1 MPTRRLALTL
11 LLLALALAV
20 PAGAGA
26 AAPGPGPD
34 GDYDWP
40 GMKKCGSFPTEAY
53 RIYVY
58 ANKRVRCRAARRI
71 QKAYWLGDAG
81 SDVIEHG
88 DGPST
93 YYTLRDHPGWRCTSG
108 SGGGGCR
115 KGRRF
120 AGYQN

>member
-1 MPTRRLALTL
+1 MPRRLALTFI
-11 LLLALALAV
+11 LLALALAL
-20 PAGAGA
+20 PTAAGA

-40 GMKKCGSFPTEAY
+40 GMKKCGSFPTESY

-58 ANKRVRCRAARRI
+58 ANKRTRCRQARHVM
-71 QKAYWLGDAG
+71 KAYWLGDEG
-81 SDVIEHG
+81 TDVIAHG
-88 DGPST
+88 DGPQQ
-93 YYTLRDHPGWRCTSG
+93 YYTLRAFPGWRCDSG

>member
-1 MPTRRLALTL
+1 MPRRLAVTFV
-11 LLLALALAV
+11 LLALALAL
-20 PAGAGA
+20 PSAAGA

-34 GDYDWP
+34 GEYDWP
-40 GMKKCGSFPTEAY
+40 GMKKCGSFPTESY

-58 ANKRVRCRAARRI
+58 ANKRTRCRQARHVM
-71 QKAYWLGDAG
+71 KAFWEVDSYSL
-81 SDVIEHG
+81 ERF
-88 DGPST
+88 P
-93 YYTLRDHPGWRCTSG
+93 RWRCDSG